1 LSEVFYMP
9 TRFSPADVEQLRREA
24 KVLRRSGA
32 LTQSQAL
39 DQVAQRQGWTNW
51 ALLQRNALPAELHD
65 AIQLSVEQYRGGD
78 RGVFVLQIS
87 LTDPKLLV
95 ELSRSGEFSFELP
108 QVPQRW
114 IVRRFTELRGSAPD
128 PFLDRRWE
136 TPRGRFVDGRFI
148 CIVSTNGVQPDRVEA
163 EIAVG
168 LDPLCARIRHEALAA
183 LAGRQ
188 AAQSAALPVRLFFAR
203 PQSGGADEICDTPYP
218 TLEDALKAELP
229 PGSRAIGVPTEHGWW
244 TYQPP
249 FGWQAPA
256 R

>member
-1 LSEVFYMP
+1 MP

-24 KVLRRSGA
+24 KALRRSGA
-32 LTQSQAL
+32 LNQTQAL
-39 DQVAQRQGWTNW
+39 DQIAQRQGWANW

-65 AIQLSVEQYRGGD
+65 AIQLSVEPYRGGD

-87 LTDPKLLV
+87 LTDPKLRAA
-95 ELSRSGEFSFELP
+95 LSRSSELSFELP

-136 TPRGRFVDGRFI
+136 RPRGRFVDGQFI
-148 CIVSTNGVQPDRVEA
+148 CIVSTNGVQTDHVEA

-168 LDPLCARIRHEALAA
+168 LEPLCARFRHEALAA
-183 LAGRQ
+183 LAARQ
-188 AAQSAALPVRLFFAR
+188 TEQGAALPVRLFFSR

-229 PGSRAIGVPTEHGWW
+229 PGARAIGVPTEQGWW